1 MSEVDRNNDNLISHA
16 EFNAAMM
23 EVIAHRSSNLFG
35 GSSQARWI
43 FERLGKYYKIS
54 AREKEGYKSQ
64 VRTLLQRIF
73 ISILLTFILLT
84 KYTN

>member
-35 GSSQARWI
+35 GNAVAQ
-43 FERLGKYYKIS
+43 
-54 AREKEGYKSQ
+54 
-64 VRTLLQRIF
+64 
-73 ISILLTFILLT
+73 
-84 KYTN
+84 